1 MKKCLLALLIVLLAS
16 NVWAVPTIY
25 RHIEPETVSF
35 FTNAATTAT
44 STQFQVNENIK
55 KVKYGGSVTLTG
67 FTCGLSGV
75 TGAYFVS
82 NPSVDL
88 TQYIGLKVNLN
99 TGGKNLTFWPFNT
112 GTGETLSGVELIA
125 NGGFADTTGWTPNA
139 NCTIAS
145 ILGGEA
151 GNCLEMTAILSGQK
165 YFTQGS
171 LSLSQYALYQFS
183 GYLKNGTQSGKKV
196 DVSVYK
202 NPNEHYFLQDKLTT
216 ASWVQNSGYVTVM
229 NATGNHT
236 MYVYW
241 DEITNTGTILLDSF
255 SLKNVLTP
263 SATGVTITSTIGGP
277 TGGWTMDSGFNLNAT
292 SFTVTVSLQ

>member
-67 FTCGLSGV
+67 FTCDLSGV

-99 TGGKNLTFWPFNT
+99 TGGKNLTFWPFNA
-112 GTGETLSGVELIA
+112 GTGETLDVEKLVDP
-125 NGGFADTTGWTPNA
+125 GFADATKWTVPVGWTVAANIATGVLVTDYLGTATTIENIGALYKLSFDLVTRTDGSVRMVFSGTPQSGGFTVPATYSIYRNLVGYYPNY
-139 NCTIAS
+139 S
-145 ILGGEA
+145 LGGN
-151 GNCLEMTAILSGQK
+151 G
-165 YFTQGS
+165 
-171 LSLSQYALYQFS
+171 FS
-183 GYLKNGTQSGKKV
+183 GTC
-196 DVSVYK
+196 D
-202 NPNEHYFLQDKLTT
+202 
-216 ASWVQNSGYVTVM
+216 
-229 NATGNHT
+229 NA
-236 MYVYW
+236 
-241 DEITNTGTILLDSF
+241 
-255 SLKNVLTP
+255 SLKQVLNP